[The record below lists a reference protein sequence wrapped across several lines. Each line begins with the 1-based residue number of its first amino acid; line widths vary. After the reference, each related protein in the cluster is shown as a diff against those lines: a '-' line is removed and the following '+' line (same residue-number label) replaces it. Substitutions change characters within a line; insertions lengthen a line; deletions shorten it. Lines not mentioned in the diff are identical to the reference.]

1 MKICILTKDSA
12 INGGNRV
19 AFTLASHLG
28 LLGHAVSLCVSRFGA
43 TSPFKISNF
52 SVIDPEAAQ
61 HEAYDCAICT
71 YFSEADLFHLISAR
85 KKFRYVQ
92 ANYWKDGQED
102 RERQRAADEYFSDDS
117 INNIAVSHYIQN
129 VLIRKGI
136 NSCVVRPTLDQD
148 AFTFEPELCDGKF
161 RVLVEGT
168 MNRWKR
174 LSESITSV
182 PPDIEVWC
190 LSPQPTPVKAE
201 RHWINPQQAVLP
213 KIMSACDLI
222 VKLSEMEGYPLI
234 LLESMKCGVVP
245 VVLDSG
251 GQLDYCFDGQ
261 NSFYVSSAREVP
273 KIIEHYMKMSP
284 QARSK
289 LSKNAIATASSRT
302 WMDVAEDFLTV
313 IKSGTNT
320 CLH

>member
-1 MKICILTKDSA
+1 MKICILIKDSA

-19 AFTLASHLG
+19 AFSLATHMG
-28 LLGHAVSLCVSRFGA
+28 LFGHEVCLCISRFGA
-43 TSPFKISNF
+43 ISPFKISKF
-52 SVIDPEAAQ
+52 TVIDPKAAQ

-71 YFSEADLFHLISAR
+71 YFSEAGLFRQISAE

-92 ANYWKDGQED
+92 ANYWKDGQEHP
-102 RERQRAADEYFSDDS
+102 ERQRAADEYFRDDS
-117 INNIAVSHYIQN
+117 LNNIAVSSYIQN

-136 NSCVVRPTLDQD
+136 NSCVVRPTIDQD
-148 AFTFEPELCDGKF
+148 AFSFEPQLCDGKF

-174 LSESITSV
+174 LGESITSV

-190 LSPQPTPVKAE
+190 LSPQPTSVKAE
-201 RHWINPQQAVLP
+201 RYWVNPQQAVLP
-213 KIMSACDLI
+213 KIMSACNLI

-273 KIIEHYMKMSP
+273 LVIEHYMKMSP
-284 QARSK
+284 QARSE
-289 LSKNAIATASSRT
+289 LSKNAIATVSART
-302 WMDVAEDFLTV
+302 WSDVAEDFLSV
-313 IKSGTNT
+313 IESETNT
-320 CLH
+320 CPY